1 MTEIPENRNVLAVHG
16 DGQLRRIEEPMPI
29 LERGTVLV
37 KVKASLVSPGSELG
51 GGWEALRQLQLNPDN
66 RSPRKIGYSN
76 AGIVLA
82 TGEGVD
88 RFKPGD
94 RVCCVGN
101 RYAQHAD
108 YAVVPQNL
116 VVPMPEQLGY
126 AQASYAM
133 LLATGLQAV
142 RRGKPE
148 MGDYVAVAG
157 LGLVGLLAA
166 RLFQLAG
173 CRVSGWD
180 MNPARLEYA
189 RQLGIRDTIHVGTE
203 DAVAATQSWTRGA
216 GLDHGVVA
224 IGGNV
229 ERAYD
234 ALMASMK
241 VTPDGHAMGN
251 IIVVG
256 GAEFP
261 YKINLSNVNIVR
273 SSRTGPG
280 YHDKAWER
288 GADYSPVHVRWHT
301 RNNIEYCLDLI
312 VDGQVNVDT
321 LTTHTVPFDEVET
334 QTEAI
339 TREPEKVLGMVFTMG
354 ED

>member
-1 MTEIPENRNVLAVHG
+1 MTEIPQTRNVIAVHG
-16 DGQLRRIEEPMPI
+16 DGQLRRIEEPMPG
-29 LERGTVLV
+29 LDPGTVLIQ
-37 KVKASLVSPGSELG
+37 VKASLVSPGSELG
-51 GGWEALRQLQLNPDN
+51 GGWEALRERQLNPDD
-66 RSPRKIGYSN
+66 RAPRKIGYSN
-76 AGIVLA
+76 AGIVLR
-82 TGEGVD
+82 TGAGVD

-101 RYAQHAD
+101 NYAQHAD

-116 VVPMPEQLGY
+116 VVLMPASVTY

-157 LGLVGLLAA
+157 LGLVGLLTA

-180 MNPARLEYA
+180 MNEVRLEFA
-189 RQLGIRDTIHVGTE
+189 LQLGIRNTVRVGDE
-203 DAVAATQSWTRGA
+203 DPAQRMREWTGGT

-251 IIVVG
+251 LIVVG

-261 YKINLSNVNIVR
+261 YKKNLSNVNVVR

-288 GADYSPVHVRWHT
+288 GADYPPVHLRWHT
-301 RNNIEYCLDLI
+301 RNNLEYCLELI
-312 VDGQVNVDT
+312 AEGQVNVDA
-321 LTTHTVPFDEVET
+321 LTTHTVPFVEVEA

>member
-1 MTEIPENRNVLAVHG
+1 MTEIPETRNVIAVHG
-16 DGQLRRIEEPMPI
+16 DGQLRCVEERMPA
-29 LERGTVLV
+29 LEPGTVLV
-37 KVKASLVSPGSELG
+37 QVKASLVSPGSELG
-51 GGWEALRQLQLNPDN
+51 GGWEALRQLQLNPDD
-66 RSPRKIGYSN
+66 RAPKKIGYSN
-76 AGIVLA
+76 AGVVLRM
-82 TGEGVD
+82 GDGVD

-101 RYAQHAD
+101 NYAQHAD

-116 VVPMPEQLGY
+116 VVPMPESLGY

-133 LLATGLQAV
+133 LLATGLQAI

-148 MGDYVAVAG
+148 MGDFVAVAG
-157 LGLVGLLAA
+157 LGLVGLLTA

-180 MNPARLEYA
+180 MNPVRLGYA
-189 RQLGIRDTIHVGTE
+189 RSLGVNHTVHVGAE
-203 DAVAATQSWTRGA
+203 DAVASIRDWTRGA

-229 ERAYD
+229 ERAYE

-261 YKINLSNVNIVR
+261 YRKNLSNVNIVR

-288 GADYSPVHVRWHT
+288 GADYPPVHVRWHT
-301 RNNIEYCLDLI
+301 RNNLEYCLELI
-312 VDGQVNVDT
+312 AEGRVNVDA
-321 LTTHTVPFDEVET
+321 LTTHTVPFDEVEA
-334 QTEAI
+334 QTERI

-354 ED
+354 DD